1 MNTLAHVPDPA
12 ERAAWLAA
20 LEALKVAEA
29 EVHRLARGALNEA
42 LVAYIQAGARD
53 DAPCNPPAAVV

>member
-1 MNTLAHVPDPA
+1 MITLANAADPA

-29 EVHRLARGALNEA
+29 EVRRARVALNEA

>member
-1 MNTLAHVPDPA
+1 MITLANAADPT

-29 EVHRLARGALNEA
+29 EVRRARGALNEA

-53 DAPCNPPAAVV
+53 VAPCNPPAAVV

>member
-29 EVHRLARGALNEA
+29 EVLRARQALNEA

>member
-1 MNTLAHVPDPA
+1 MITLANAADPT

-20 LEALKVAEA
+20 HEALKLAEA
-29 EVHRLARGALNEA
+29 EVRRARGALNEA

>member
-1 MNTLAHVPDPA
+1 MITLANAADPT

-29 EVHRLARGALNEA
+29 EVRRARGALNEA
-42 LVAYIQAGARD
+42 LVAYIQAGALD

>member
-1 MNTLAHVPDPA
+1 MNTLARVPDPA
-12 ERAAWLAA
+12 ERATWLAA

-29 EVHRLARGALNEA
+29 EVLRTRWALNEA

-53 DAPCNPPAAVV
+53 DAPCNPPTAVV